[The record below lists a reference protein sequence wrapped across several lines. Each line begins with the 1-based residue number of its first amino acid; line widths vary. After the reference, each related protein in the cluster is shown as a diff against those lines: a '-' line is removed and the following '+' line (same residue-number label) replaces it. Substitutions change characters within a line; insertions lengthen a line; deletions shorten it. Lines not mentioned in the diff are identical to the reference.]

1 MKSPNSN
8 TPRRV
13 LIIDDEPVFTRMIK
27 LNLEDSGDYEV
38 QMVNESRKAYAA
50 TDSFQPDIVLL
61 DVVMPEVDGGDVA
74 TLIRQHPSTSH
85 IPIIFVSA
93 MVSRQESGSGFFESG
108 GEHFIAKP
116 VTTEILTQAID
127 QVLGQK
133 A

>member
-13 LIIDDEPVFTRMIK
+13 LIIDDEPAFTRMIK